1 MDIKDNAT
9 YPYPI
14 WGLHEDFNGPEPEG
28 SYEMKLNETAD
39 EFILNYN
46 VITNN
51 EGIKQLITEEKA
63 VYKCIVECNKT
74 YYLQTHEQA
83 TPNIQV
89 KIPVDRVYKRISVKV
104 FIVATKD
111 IVECTCLDVS
121 EFYEGVVNYPKGG
134 IIAYIDNLTFE
145 LQQQDNETDLS
156 KIFRTKAADVQNVE
170 YSVDNDCIVIKFPQ
184 KSDTAFESVKRNC
197 PEIIEGAFVYP
208 ALVYALSVLPQHYPS
223 DKDWV
228 YYLTNIVDGYFLTR
242 ESDVPEDY
250 KLTIEEVYDIANAS
264 LAQIHTALLEETR
277 KIIDQILED

>member
-28 SYEMKLNETAD
+28 SFEMKLNETAN

-51 EGIKQLITEEKA
+51 EGINQLITEGKA
-63 VYKCIVECNKT
+63 VYKCIVECGKT
-74 YYLQTHEQA
+74 YYLKTHEQ
-83 TPNIQV
+83 TLPNIQV
-89 KIPVDRVYKRISVKV
+89 KIPVDRVFKRISVKV
-104 FIVATKD
+104 FVVAIKD
-111 IVECTCLDVS
+111 IVECTCLDVN
-121 EFYEGVVNYPKGG
+121 EIYEGIVNYPKGG
-134 IIAYIDNLTFE
+134 VIAYIDNLIFD

-156 KIFRTKAADVQNVE
+156 KIFRTKAAEVQNVE
-170 YSVDNDCIVIKFPQ
+170 YSVDNDCIVIKFP
-184 KSDTAFESVKRNC
+184 KESDAAFESVKRNC
-197 PEIIEGAFVYP
+197 PEIIEGAFVFP

-228 YYLTNIVDGYFLTR
+228 YYLTNIVDNYFSTH
-242 ESDVPEDY
+242 ETDVPENY
-250 KLTIEEVYDIANAS
+250 KLTIEEIYDIANAS
-264 LAQIHTALLEETR
+264 LTQIHTALLEETR